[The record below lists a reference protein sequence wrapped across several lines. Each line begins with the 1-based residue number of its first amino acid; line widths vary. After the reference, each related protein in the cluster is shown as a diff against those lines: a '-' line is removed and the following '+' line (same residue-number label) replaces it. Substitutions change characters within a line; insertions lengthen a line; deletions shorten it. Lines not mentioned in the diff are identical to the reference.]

1 MMTAVMPERTAAAES
16 HLTADA
22 VRARPL
28 ALLVSEGDADEGLRA
43 RLAEAGYEVEG
54 AGPGAA
60 AGAARAL
67 APAFVLLAFG
77 ARGEEGSLVSLAR
90 RLRAEPATFALPVV
104 FLFREDARALRSAA
118 QHFGADDYFS
128 LEATADELRARL
140 AALLWRIGAGR
151 RAAPLVAE
159 QRSEIDNFIL
169 LLDAVGQDARA
180 GATGAV
186 ALVEAATA
194 AGAEADGQTLAAA
207 HGFLKLNL
215 RRVDAVAFYGP
226 ATLLVYLPRASAAAA
241 RNLLAGLREEF
252 LSVHPWADLRA
263 GLAAFPADG
272 VEVERLVEKAE
283 AALAETR
290 AENSTARVVVYGEE
304 KTFAAAPPTSGATPH
319 EPDRRAPMAPEAG
332 AAAAP
337 PKMLT
342 RDELEGTREPAA
354 AQTSE
359 PPTRRPR
366 PRRLMLIVS
375 DASRMA
381 QVNLLLRSAG
391 YEARAAFDG
400 QHALGLL
407 RIDRPDLLLV
417 DYELQ
422 GMDGVEMLRRLRK
435 QSGRAQPPPAVVLLP
450 GGREDLRREAL
461 DAGARAAVQLPY
473 DPVELLEALDGVG
486 ETL

>member
-1 MMTAVMPERTAAAES
+1 MMTAAMPAAES
-16 HLTADA
+16 QPTDDA
-22 VRARPL
+22 GRARPL
-28 ALLVSEGDADEGLRA
+28 ALLVSEGDAPAGLKA
-43 RLAEAGYEVEG
+43 RLAEAGFAVES
-54 AGPGAA
+54 AGPGSAL
-60 AGAARAL
+60 GAAEAL

-77 ARGEEGSLVSLAR
+77 AREEEGRLVSLAR

-128 LEATADELRARL
+128 CEATAEELRARL
-140 AALLWRIGAGR
+140 GALLWRAGAGR
-151 RAAPLVAE
+151 RAAPLVSE

-169 LLDAVGQDARA
+169 LLDAVGQDAHA
-180 GATGAV
+180 GAAGAV
-186 ALVEAATA
+186 ALVEAAPA
-194 AGAEADGQTLAAA
+194 AGSPADERTLAAA

-226 ATLLVYLPRASAAAA
+226 ATLLVYLPRARPAAA
-241 RNLLAGLREEF
+241 RALLAGLREEF
-252 LSVHPWADLRA
+252 LSARAHADLRA
-263 GLAAFPADG
+263 GLAAFPGDG

-290 AENSTARVVVYGEE
+290 AADAPARVLVYGEE
-304 KTFAAAPPTSGATPH
+304 RALAVAPQTPAATRH
-319 EPDRRAPMAPEAG
+319 ESDRRAPMTSEVAAAG
-332 AAAAP
+332 AP
-337 PKMLT
+337 PQI
-342 RDELEGTREPAA
+342 RTREEPEGARESAA
-354 AQTSE
+354 AQT
-359 PPTRRPR
+359 PDHGARRPKT
-366 PRRLMLIVS
+366 RRLMLIVS
-375 DASRMA
+375 DAARMA

-435 QSGRAQPPPAVVLLP
+435 QSGRTHPPPAVVLLP
-450 GGREDLRREAL
+450 GGREDLRRAAL

-486 ETL
+486 ETP

>member
-1 MMTAVMPERTAAAES
+1 MTEPTAAEPQP
-16 HLTADA
+16 TDDA
-22 VRARPL
+22 GRSRPL
-28 ALLVSEGDADEGLRA
+28 ALLVSEGAAPESLKA
-43 RLAEAGYEVEG
+43 RLAEAGCRVEG
-54 AGPGAA
+54 VGPGAA
-60 AGAARAL
+60 AGAAEAL
-67 APAFVLLAFG
+67 APSFVILAFG
-77 ARGEEGSLVSLAR
+77 AREEEGRLVSLAR

-104 FLFREDARALRSAA
+104 FLFREDARHLRSAA

-128 LEATADELRARL
+128 LQATADELRARL
-140 AALLWRIGAGR
+140 TALLWRTGAGR

-159 QRSEIDNFIL
+159 QRSEIDNFIT
-169 LLDAVGQDARA
+169 LLDAVGFDARA
-180 GATGAV
+180 GATGTV
-186 ALVEAATA
+186 ALVEAAPS
-194 AGAEADGQTLAAA
+194 AGAEADGRTLAAA

-241 RNLLAGLREEF
+241 RGLLAGLREEF
-252 LSVHPWADLRA
+252 LGARPQADLRA
-263 GLAAFPADG
+263 GLATFPADG

-283 AALAETR
+283 TALAETR
-290 AENSTARVVVYGEE
+290 AAGATARVLVYGGGGEE
-304 KTFAAAPPTSGATPH
+304 QVLESPQQTSVPTRHGS
-319 EPDRRAPMAPEAG
+319 DRRAPMPSEV
-332 AAAAP
+332 AATGAP

-342 RDELEGTREPAA
+342 RDEPGGAREAEASQAPDAGA
-354 AQTSE
+354 
-359 PPTRRPR
+359 RRPR

-435 QSGRAQPPPAVVLLP
+435 QTGRGEPPPAVVLLP

-461 DAGARAAVQLPY
+461 EAGARAAVHLPY